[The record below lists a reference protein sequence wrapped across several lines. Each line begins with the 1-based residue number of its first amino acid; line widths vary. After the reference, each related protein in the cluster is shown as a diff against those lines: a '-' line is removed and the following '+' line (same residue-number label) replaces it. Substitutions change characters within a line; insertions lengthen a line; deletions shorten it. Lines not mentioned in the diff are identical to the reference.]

1 MARILG
7 WVSGKV
13 GVVVGEWESGY
24 RRYMGRMVVKK
35 GSVKVRKV
43 GG

>member
-24 RRYMGRMVVKK
+24 RRYMGRMMVKK
-35 GSVKVRKV
+35 GHVKVRNV
-43 GG
+43 RG